1 MSLNA
6 WLSKLAVLLLLA
18 GAADSARA
26 ACAAS
31 GSAVSLGSSNSLSLR
46 STAQQASASGGLRCD
61 GLLEALAFNYIRVT
75 LASGNLTLNNGAQQ
89 IPFQVFTN
97 SGYSQELQTGQ
108 PVTLTNAVLLGLG
121 GTSRSVPLYFRT
133 RLGSNVAAGT
143 YTGTVNLTWQW
154 AICLLG
160 ALNACTS
167 WDRSPGL
174 TQSCPLGICGAPTN
188 WGTGGS
194 AVINLTLVVSK
205 ACLINSAPN
214 ADFGSQALVSQFT
227 PLTQSVSVTCTNT
240 EGFRLGF
247 DNGQHFQAPWRRMQV
262 DGSYLRYNLF
272 HPGTTTV
279 WDNASQTRS
288 AAGTGE
294 AQSFSYQAIIDPA
307 QPNVPAGTYIDNVSL
322 IISY

>member
-1 MSLNA
+1 MP
-6 WLSKLAVLLLLA
+6 LSCRLIVLIMLLLLGQLA
-18 GAADSARA
+18 HG

-31 GSAVSLGSSNSLSLR
+31 SSAVSLGTSNSLSLR
-46 STAQQASASGGLRCD
+46 TTAQQASASGGLRCD
-61 GLLEALAFNYIRVT
+61 GILEALAFNYIRVT
-75 LASGNLTLNNGAQQ
+75 LASGSLNLQSGDQQ
-89 IPFQVFTN
+89 IPFQVFSN
-97 SGYSQELQTGQ
+97 SGYSQELLAGQ
-108 PVTLTNAVLLGLG
+108 PVSLTNIVLLGLG

-143 YTGTVNLTWQW
+143 YTGSVTLTWQW

-174 TQSCPLGICGAPTN
+174 TQSCPLGLCGAPTN
-188 WGTGGS
+188 WGSGS
-194 AVINLTLVVSK
+194 TAVINLTLVVSK
-205 ACLINSAPN
+205 ACLINSTPN
-214 ADFGSQALVSQFT
+214 LDFGSQALVSQFT

-240 EGFRLGF
+240 EGYRLGF
-247 DNGQHFQAPWRRMQV
+247 DNGQHYQAPWRRMQV
-262 DGSYLRYNLF
+262 AGNYLRYNLF
-272 HPGTTTV
+272 HPSTTTV

-288 AAGTGE
+288 ATGTGE
-294 AQSFSYQAIIDPA
+294 PQSFPFQAIIDPA